1 MQYEVTFVVYSI
13 TALTLKQDA
22 KLNVHSPS

>member
-13 TALTLKQDA
+13 TGLTLKQDA
-22 KLNVHSPS
+22 KLNVLSRS